1 MPSDQTSEKAHEIV
15 MPQLGLSMDSGQI
28 IQWLKNSGD
37 LVRQG
42 EILLEVESDKSV
54 VEVEAVT
61 GGRLHIVHGPEA
73 GQVKVGQVIGYLLA
87 EGVEP
92 PDSRQPAGG
101 ALLPAREAAAAAPG
115 TVVSSLTPVAP
126 VDGKRRLP
134 STPAARR
141 RAAELG
147 VDWRLATPSGL
158 RGQIREP
165 DVIALAEVL
174 ATAKPAPTAQPRAIP
189 EISITPVAQ
198 RLAEATGLDLA
209 VLSQAHPG
217 ERLER
222 EDVEQA
228 LRQAVAEAQ
237 QATLAPQ
244 RAAAPETVDAT
255 RPAWPLDEI
264 QHGLPA
270 RHEPVSLLRRIV
282 AERMAASAHTGAAV
296 TLMTK
301 ADATELVRLRDAL
314 KEDGSVQPVPSYN
327 VLLAALVAR
336 ALVEHPLLNA
346 TLNGDEIIFW
356 GIANIG
362 IAVDTARGLVVPVLH
377 DAAAK
382 TLALLAA
389 EAEDL
394 LARAATGKAQPD
406 ELTGGTFTITNL
418 GAQEIDFFTPLI
430 NPPQC
435 AVLGVGRLNKEWV
448 VGEGDQPVARSML
461 PLSLTFDHRLVDGA
475 PAARFL
481 KRVKQFVEQPYLWL
495 R

>member
-1 MPSDQTSEKAHEIV
+1 MPGEKTHEIV

-28 IQWLKNSGD
+28 IQWLKKSGD

-54 VEVEAVT
+54 VEVEAVS
-61 GGRLHIVHGPEA
+61 GGQLHIVHGPEA
-73 GQVKVGQVIGYLLA
+73 GQVKVGEVIGYLLT
-87 EGVEP
+87 EGAALP
-92 PDSRQPAGG
+92 GGGQSAGPAT
-101 ALLPAREAAAAAPG
+101 LPAKEATAPAPGAAA
-115 TVVSSLTPVAP
+115 SLLTPP
-126 VDGKRRLP
+126 TQSDGQRRLP

-165 DVIALAEVL
+165 DVIALAEKHAVVKS
-174 ATAKPAPTAQPRAIP
+174 APMTKPGTMP
-189 EISITPVAQ
+189 EIAITPVAR
-198 RLAEATGLDLA
+198 RLAEVTGLDLA
-209 VLSQAHPG
+209 ALAQEHPG
-217 ERLER
+217 KRLDR

-228 LRQAVAEAQ
+228 LRQA
-237 QATLAPQ
+237 TSAPQ
-244 RAAAPETVDAT
+244 LAASQGPVGAT
-255 RPAWPLDEI
+255 QPAWPLDEI
-264 QHGLPA
+264 HRGLPA
-270 RHEPVSLLRRIV
+270 RHEPVSLLRRVV

-296 TLMTK
+296 TLITK
-301 ADATELVRLRDAL
+301 ADATELVRLREAI
-314 KEDGSVQPVPSYN
+314 KVDGSVQPTPGYN
-327 VLLAALVAR
+327 VLLAALAAR

-356 GIANIG
+356 EIANVG
-362 IAVDTARGLVVPVLH
+362 IAVDTARGLVVPVLR

-382 TLALLAA
+382 TLPQLAV

-394 LARAATGKAQPD
+394 LARAAAGKAQPD
-406 ELTGGTFTITNL
+406 ELSGGTFTITNL
-418 GAQEIDFFTPLI
+418 GAQDIDFFTPVI

-448 VGEGDQPVARSML
+448 VGEGDQPVARTML

-481 KRVKQFVEQPYLWL
+481 KRLKQFVEQPYLWL

>member
-1 MPSDQTSEKAHEIV
+1 MPGDKTHDIV

-28 IQWLKNSGD
+28 VQWLKKSGD

-61 GGRLHIVHGPEA
+61 GGRLHILYGPEA
-73 GQVKVGQVIGYLLA
+73 GQVKVGEVIGYLLA
-87 EGVEP
+87 GGAAP
-92 PDSRQPAGG
+92 PDIGQFANQASP
-101 ALLPAREAAAAAPG
+101 PAREATLMAPEVAA
-115 TVVSSLTPVAP
+115 VSSLTPPAP
-126 VDGKRRLP
+126 TNGQRRLP

-165 DVIALAEVL
+165 DVIALADVL
-174 ATAKPAPTAQPRAIP
+174 AEGKPASTAQPGTMPAVV
-189 EISITPVAQ
+189 ITPVAR

-209 VLSQAHPG
+209 ALAQAHPG
-217 ERLER
+217 KRLDR

-228 LRQAVAEAQ
+228 LRQATMGLR
-237 QATLAPQ
+237 QATGVPQ
-244 RAAAPETVDAT
+244 QTTAPEPTGAT

-264 QHGLPA
+264 HRGLPA
-270 RHEPVSLLRRIV
+270 RREPVSMLRRVV

-296 TLMTK
+296 TLTTR
-301 ADATELVRLRDAL
+301 ADATELVRLREAL
-314 KEDGSVQPVPSYN
+314 KADGSVQLVPSYN
-327 VLLAALVAR
+327 VLLAALVSR
-336 ALVEHPLLNA
+336 TLGEHPLLNA
-346 TLNGDEIIFW
+346 TLNGDEIIIW
-356 GIANIG
+356 QAINVG
-362 IAVDTARGLVVPVLH
+362 IAVDTTRGLVVPVLH

-382 TLALLAA
+382 TLAQLAS
-389 EAEDL
+389 EGEDL
-394 LARAATGKAQPD
+394 LARAADGKAQPG
-406 ELTGGTFTITNL
+406 ELSGGTFTITNL

-435 AVLGVGRLNKEWV
+435 AVLGVGRLNKEWI
-448 VGEGDQPVARSML
+448 VGEGNQPIACTML

-481 KRVKQFVEQPYLWL
+481 QRVKKYVEQPYLWL